1 MDRKVRKYKHILLD
15 LLNEFA
21 WERHATQTDMKS
33 VVIADKEKHHYQVV
47 QSGWYEGE
55 FEYTILFH
63 FEIKPDGQVW
73 LYQNNTD
80 IPIAEELAR
89 RGVPKDEIILGFIPN
104 HGRAVSERVA
114 S

>member
-1 MDRKVRKYKHILLD
+1 MDRKIKKYEHILLD

-33 VVIADKEKHHYQVV
+33 VVLADKEKHHYQVV

-80 IPIAEELAR
+80 TPIAEELAR